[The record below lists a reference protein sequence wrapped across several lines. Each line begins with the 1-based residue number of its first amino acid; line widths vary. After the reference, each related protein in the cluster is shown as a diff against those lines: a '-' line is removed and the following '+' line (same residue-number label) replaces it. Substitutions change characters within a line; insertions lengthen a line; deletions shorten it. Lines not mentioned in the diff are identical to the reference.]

1 MQVSFLVT
9 KDPVWSRSRGS
20 TRQVETDDA
29 EENYGRRLTPIFSW
43 IFSPDECYEKT
54 PRFLSRE

>member
-9 KDPVWSRSRGS
+9 KDLVWSRSRGS

-29 EENYGRRLTPIFSW
+29 EENYDRRLTPILSR
-43 IFSPDECYEKT
+43 IFSPDECYKKK
-54 PRFLSRE
+54 